1 MVLSAIPNSSSVAC
15 KLAEVFVDV
24 GDHAVEAGALFVRG
38 GVAVL
43 LDVVR
48 LDVERAVWRVGGDVT
63 EERPVGVFFDKAL
76 ARAEEH
82 VRAVALVRG
91 GDAVFEIGVVKVV
104 VAPGIARVAD
114 AAAGVVDGFGKAAL
128 VRSVGRA
135 VAEVPLAE
143 VASAVARASERVR
156 EGPFVGAQQRTAAD
170 GVPDAGAVAVVAG
183 EKAGPGGGAGG
194 ADVVVGEAH
203 GVLVEAVEARRA
215 DRAVAVAAQV
225 AVALVVGEDED
236 DVGARIH
243 CSLRQASYSARASS
257 LSG

>member
-1 MVLSAIPNSSSVAC
+1 M
-15 KLAEVFVDV
+15 
-24 GDHAVEAGALFVRG
+24 RG

-43 LDVVR
+43 FDVVR
-48 LDVERAVWRVGGDVT
+48 LDVERSVRCVGGDVT
-63 EERPVGVFFDKAL
+63 EERLVGVFFDKAL
-76 ARAEEH
+76 PLAEEY
-82 VRAVALVRG
+82 VRAVALVRS

-128 VRSVGRA
+128 VRPVGRA
-135 VAEVPLAE
+135 VSEVPLAE
-143 VASAVARASERVR
+143 VPGAVASAGECVR
-156 EGPFVGAQQRTAAD
+156 EGPLVGAQQRAATD
-170 GVPDAGAVAVVAG
+170 GVPDASAVAVVAG
-183 EKAGPGGGAGG
+183 EQAGAGGGAGG
-194 ADVVVGEAH
+194 ADVIVGEAH

-215 DRAVAVAAQV
+215 DRAVAVTAQV

-236 DVGARIH
+236 DVGARGH